1 MSFGKAVKQNNFR
14 NCSLPKSDN
23 VINILQMTKNKK
35 NFVIYNILIKNGLYK
50 YFNAL

>member
-1 MSFGKAVKQNNFR
+1 MQNAFFINWLEFMSFG
-14 NCSLPKSDN
+14 LPKSDN

-35 NFVIYNILIKNGLYK
+35 NFVIYNILIKYGLYK